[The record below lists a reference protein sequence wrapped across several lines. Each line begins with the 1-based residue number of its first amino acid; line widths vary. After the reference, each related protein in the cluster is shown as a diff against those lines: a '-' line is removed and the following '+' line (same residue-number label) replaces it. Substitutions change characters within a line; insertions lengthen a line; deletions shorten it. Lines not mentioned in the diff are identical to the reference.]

1 MQQPAQAQITL
12 QDTVYKNR
20 YIILAVVLIG
30 MLMTVLDGYMMS
42 IALPT
47 ITKYFNVSIALSQW
61 TITGYL
67 VVMTGLFVVFGKASE
82 YTGKVKLFIAGWALF
97 TLSSLAC
104 SFSAGIYELI
114 AFRIFQAIGAS
125 MVAGVSGALIFQ
137 VFPPKELGKA
147 LGYFG
152 ATVGLGSL
160 IGPGLGGFIA
170 DKLGWQYIFLVNVPL
185 GVILLALALKYL
197 KVPETT
203 SKRLDMDWI
212 GTGTLIVSVASLM
225 LFCGELAYGITLTRP
240 LAAYGAIFILS
251 LAAFLFQESR
261 HKNPLLDLSLFRNNK
276 FTMPVLST
284 LLFYLALNAAI
295 IIYPFYFQGVMG
307 YDPSQVGLLFMLV
320 PFAMM
325 IASTAGGWLYDKYH
339 WKFAAAASVSISVVS
354 FVLLGFAY
362 SMMSLGLTLVA
373 LVLWGIGN
381 GLFMSPNNA
390 ETMGAVP
397 REKTAVASSISTTA
411 KSLGGALGISIASIF
426 LTLGLSAAGYTGAV
440 LGAGPSLL
448 ANTMGTI
455 MFGAGALCVIAA
467 ALSAIRN
474 V

>member
-1 MQQPAQAQITL
+1 MQQTARAQANL

-20 YIILAVVLIG
+20 YIILTVILIG

-47 ITKYFNVSIALSQW
+47 ITAYFNVSIAESQW
-61 TITGYL
+61 IITGYL

-82 YTGKVKLFIAGWALF
+82 YTGRAGLFMGGWGLF

-104 SFSAGIYELI
+104 SFSTGIYMLI
-114 AFRIFQAIGAS
+114 AFRICQAIGAA

-137 VFPPKELGKA
+137 AFPPKELGKA

-185 GVILLALALKYL
+185 GIVLLATALKYL

-203 SKRLDMDWI
+203 SDRLDMDWI
-212 GTGTLIVSVASLM
+212 GAVTLVVSVTSLM
-225 LFCGELAYGITLTRP
+225 LFCGELANGLSITMPLVAYGIV
-240 LAAYGAIFILS
+240 FILS

-261 HKNPLLDLSLFRNNK
+261 HRNPLLDLSLFRNGK
-276 FTMPVLST
+276 FSLPVAST
-284 LLFYLALNAAI
+284 LLFFLALNIAI
-295 IIYPFYFQGVMG
+295 ILYPFYFEGVMG
-307 YDPSQVGLLFMLV
+307 YDPSRAGVLFMLV
-320 PFAMM
+320 PLAMM
-325 IASTAGGWLYDKYH
+325 IASTAGGWLFDKYH
-339 WKFAAAASVSISVVS
+339 WKFLAATGLLVSAIA
-354 FVLLGFAY
+354 FAI
-362 SMMSLGLTLVA
+362 LGLAYLNASFSLAIVA
-373 LVLWGIGN
+373 LVLWGAGN
-381 GLFMSPNNA
+381 GLFTSPNNA
-390 ETMGAVP
+390 ETMSAVP
-397 REKTAVASSISTTA
+397 REKTAIASSISTTA
-411 KSLGGALGISIASIF
+411 KSLAGALGVSLASVF
-426 LTLGLSAAGYTGAV
+426 LIQGLGMAGYTGPV

-455 MFGAGALCVIAA
+455 MFGAGALSLIAA
-467 ALSAIRN
+467 ALSAARN
-474 V
+474 I